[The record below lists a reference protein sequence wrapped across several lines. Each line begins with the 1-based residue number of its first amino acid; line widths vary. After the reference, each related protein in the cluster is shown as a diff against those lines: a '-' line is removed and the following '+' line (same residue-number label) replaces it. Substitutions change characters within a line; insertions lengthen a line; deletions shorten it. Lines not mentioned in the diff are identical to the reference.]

1 MTELRFA
8 TRATTNYRRVGA
20 DLGGDSGADQM
31 FCGENAKPLRART
44 EAFWVDRSIATM
56 GAIEGTLHSA
66 SQPSIIM
73 QPDSAMPMGPRRTHT
88 TRTVTVATRQPLMTC
103 YYPPGPSRSQL
114 SGGQTLL
121 RDFGGRALPFFS

>member
-1 MTELRFA
+1 
-8 TRATTNYRRVGA
+8 
-20 DLGGDSGADQM
+20 M

-88 TRTVTVATRQPLMTC
+88 TRTVRVVARQPLMPC
-103 YYPPGPSRSQL
+103 DYPPRTPQSQL
-114 SGGQTLL
+114 SIGQTLPMDL
-121 RDFGGRALPFFS
+121 GSARFLSSLDLAPGERV